1 MLDVL
6 QFFSHVVE
14 NDDILSKYT
23 TTLEFVNDYK
33 IESIILMNVVR
44 VLLKQNGMTKN
55 LKIPFKLECFL
66 TYIIFLTRW

>member
-6 QFFSHVVE
+6 QFFPHVVE

-23 TTLEFVNDYK
+23 TTLEFLNDYK

-44 VLLKQNGMTKN
+44 LLFKQNGMTKH
-55 LKIPFKLECFL
+55 LKSPFKLECFL
-66 TYIIFLTRW
+66 TYINFLTRW